1 MMVIISFRMR
11 VPICIVDPEGH
22 FQPEWLKLYEKAQT
36 RPHVQFLLI
45 LAFFREKKIKKRID
59 KRTAEINFVAFNV
72 TAEKVIRVTL
82 QRRPEL

>member
-1 MMVIISFRMR
+1 MMVIISFRKR

-22 FQPEWLKLYEKAQT
+22 FQPEGLKLYEKTQT
-36 RPHVQFLLI
+36 RPQFLLI

-82 QRRPEL
+82 QRRLEL

>member
-11 VPICIVDPEGH
+11 VPTCIVDPEGH
-22 FQPEWLKLYEKAQT
+22 FQPEGLKLYEKAQT
-36 RPHVQFLLI
+36 RPQFQLI

-59 KRTAEINFVAFNV
+59 KRTTTEINFVAFNV

-82 QRRPEL
+82 QRRLEL